1 MLDDL
6 VRLGTNCA
14 RMARFMIDS
23 LKFRADI
30 LYNVYRE
37 MRRTYRALIATA
49 AQSMGIDDAAI
60 TREERQM
67 SRHGADDQCGAVIAY
82 WATYYLS
89 RNWQCSFCGASGV
102 VDTRGRALNESGQD
116 QGALQ
121 FFLRCTNRDCYHALC
136 SRRHQAP
143 PFCWPIEELLKLA
156 LAIIELERANGSPVT
171 SSKRRLI
178 TPVVRRPLGPL
189 WSRVAPAGNKPGTQ
203 SHSAAP
209 SRRRTSPDRARSRRT
224 GDWRAD
230 VSPMRPHLTRS
241 RRRFASCSKIAFD
254 GVNDSCTKV

>member
-14 RMARFMIDS
+14 RMARFMIGS

-30 LYNVYRE
+30 LYSVCRE
-37 MRRTYRALIATA
+37 MRRTYRALIATG

-60 TREERQM
+60 TREERLM

-89 RNWQCSFCGASGV
+89 RNWQCSFCGTSGV

-121 FFLRCTNRDCYHALC
+121 FC
-136 SRRHQAP
+136 
-143 PFCWPIEELLKLA
+143 FCPAGQKWREMVDPSNPG
-156 LAIIELERANGSPVT
+156 AIIETLYSYYTGDEAFKAQFNRLLKEQA
-171 SSKRRLI
+171 RRLKDAEI
-178 TPVVRRPLGPL
+178 RER
-189 WSRVAPAGNKPGTQ
+189 
-203 SHSAAP
+203 
-209 SRRRTSPDRARSRRT
+209 D
-224 GDWRAD
+224 
-230 VSPMRPHLTRS
+230 
-241 RRRFASCSKIAFD
+241 
-254 GVNDSCTKV
+254 